1 MLAEVLWSR
10 FIFLAL
16 FCYLYIRPYERSPR
30 ILIWDEPR
38 TAGSNSPSTHRKLHL
53 LSMQPNFHRS
63 TQFRYFGY
71 PTPYLWYEVA
81 LGVEYHDWSCHT
93 AFDPPSLQSKVLLRP
108 WVRGKSQD
116 ESKRLARMRCRKETS
131 PRTQLLKHASGL
143 CILSP
148 VMKNFLPPMSV
159 IANKEGLCNRTVL
172 SLEKPHGIV
181 RSYGSTY
188 VVLIAFLGLTLHNY
202 VSKQYSGHIMA
213 VSWQNPACFIMI
225 KLNAWLFWL
234 ITMSCTLSWIGTKVA
249 MAAQISPRFII
260 SFPPILAPPPIL
272 SGMITSILYFWT
284 NQRQKPSS

>member
-93 AFDPPSLQSKVLLRP
+93 AFDSPSLQSKVLLRP

-181 RSYGSTY
+181 M
-188 VVLIAFLGLTLHNY
+188 V
-202 VSKQYSGHIMA
+202 QPM
-213 VSWQNPACFIMI
+213 
-225 KLNAWLFWL
+225 
-234 ITMSCTLSWIGTKVA
+234 LS
-249 MAAQISPRFII
+249 S
-260 SFPPILAPPPIL
+260 L
-272 SGMITSILYFWT
+272 
-284 NQRQKPSS
+284 PSSGSHFTTMFPNSIRGISWLSADKTQHVLLWLSLMLDYSDW